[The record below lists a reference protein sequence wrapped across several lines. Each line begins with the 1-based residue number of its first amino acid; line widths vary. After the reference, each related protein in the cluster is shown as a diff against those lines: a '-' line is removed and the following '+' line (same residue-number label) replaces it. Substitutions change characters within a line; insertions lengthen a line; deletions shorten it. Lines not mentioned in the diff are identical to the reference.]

1 MLIGAGVGAGTA
13 LLSGNDWKTGAMVG
27 AGTAGAG
34 SAMTSNPFTTE
45 ALKAGA
51 GGASNSMMTTLAEQ
65 GATNAVN
72 PTLAGM
78 QQEILSEVPQSAV
91 SNSVNNS
98 VMQPQ
103 DFIGSHLTGNVDNQA
118 LMNNYSGFTD
128 GVADPMQAYP
138 DFNNP
143 VSSSAEE
150 LAMADGG
157 YGGSIFDGFGDTL
170 GKVNDF
176 TGMEAKDWT
185 KMGITQGANLLQTDP
200 QKPIQSA
207 PMGQGISRP
216 QVDLSQ
222 SSGSL
227 LSSNPMTSGAGG
239 QQLTAE
245 QIKLLQQKGLI

>member
-51 GGASNSMMTTLAEQ
+51 GTASNSMMSTLATPATT
-65 GATNAVN
+65 GATSAGVSGVNNAVMQN
-72 PTLAGM
+72 P
-78 QQEILSEVPQSAV
+78 
-91 SNSVNNS
+91 
-98 VMQPQ
+98 
-103 DFIGSHLTGNVDNQA
+103 DFIGSHLTDDFNSQM
-118 LMNNYSGFTD
+118 LTNNTAGTYTD
-128 GVADPMQAYP
+128 GVIDPMQAYP

-185 KMGITQGANLLQTDP
+185 KMGMTQGADLLQTDP

-227 LSSNPMTSGAGG
+227 LSSNPMISGAGG
-239 QQLTAE
+239 QELTAE